1 MISDCIKTCCHAIYM
16 ADVAGGCFD
25 EPRRIM
31 CSALIDRYTFFFV
44 EQAAEPIVLQ
54 KPDFQKLSMSNCEF
68 DAFLH
73 NKQAIP
79 IDTS

>member
-1 MISDCIKTCCHAIYM
+1 
-16 ADVAGGCFD
+16 
-25 EPRRIM
+25 M